1 MENTFSCKYYFQGYR
16 FRYNPLKNEI
26 ARLTEKYKGHD
37 IVKIVENQFRTDLM
51 NVYVRNEKDV
61 LLIKEPRLE
70 IRL

>member
-16 FRYNPLKNEI
+16 FRYNGLKDEI

-37 IVKIVENQFRTDLM
+37 IVKIVENQFRADLM
-51 NVYVRNEKDV
+51 NVYVRNGKDV

-70 IRL
+70 IIL

>member
-16 FRYNPLKNEI
+16 FRYNDYVDEI
-26 ARLTEKYKGHD
+26 IRLTIKYKGHD
-37 IVKIVENQFRTDLM
+37 IVKIEENKFRTDLM

>member
-37 IVKIVENQFRTDLM
+37 IVKIVENQFRTDL
-51 NVYVRNEKDV
+51 E
-61 LLIKEPRLE
+61 LI
-70 IRL
+70 

>member
-16 FRYNPLKNEI
+16 FRYNSLKEEV